1 MLRVAAVSGCT
12 QAISS
17 LAGGISGFDCGAVP
31 SQGTFR
37 SWRSLGVGERGR
49 GCWARCHAGEL
60 STSRGK
66 KTGFHWLA
74 RARARRQ
81 ERGAFRR
88 GPSPR
93 KESPTSPRCGVTG
106 RSGGSRSL
114 KFLLPQRRAFT
125 LRRPRASSLRLPRK
139 RAVRSHI
146 RPSTHPAPGSV
157 SSTARSRPVA
167 SASWHSLPCV
177 WKSDMDHGRATASSR
192 TRSCARPFICML
204 PSPIES
210 CRGHHSPILQTWKL
224 RLREITH

>member
-66 KTGFHWLA
+66 KTDFHWLA

-81 ERGAFRR
+81 EMGAFRR

-106 RSGGSRSL
+106 RSGAPGASNSSSPSAEHSPSDAHVPLPCVCPVSEPSVRTSA
-114 KFLLPQRRAFT
+114 LLPTQRQVLCPA
-125 LRRPRASSLRLPRK
+125 LRGRDPWPLPPGTRCLASGSQTWTTAGPQRP
-139 RAVRSHI
+139 
-146 RPSTHPAPGSV
+146 PAPGAVPGRLSV
-157 SSTARSRPVA
+157 CFHR
-167 SASWHSLPCV
+167 
-177 WKSDMDHGRATASSR
+177 
-192 TRSCARPFICML
+192 
-204 PSPIES
+204 
-210 CRGHHSPILQTWKL
+210 Q
-224 RLREITH
+224 